1 MDEVTIS
8 NDEVEEAFHYS
19 MGLVPPDQTA
29 NIAAAHVMIYHHL
42 GRGERTTATLE
53 KYRVCG
59 LDQQGEFPGMV
70 REYFFQPRG

>member
-42 GRGERTTATLE
+42 GRGERATATLE